1 MLASMLWSVNREQR
15 AFNYKFKTI
24 RVTPINPIDKRD
36 RCNKKYTQKVVN
48 IGVMCTY
55 YIFLIE
61 KYSTYRYM
69 YLSIYT
75 YIARNMPVRICL

>member
-1 MLASMLWSVNREQR
+1 MLTSMLWSVNSD
-15 AFNYKFKTI
+15 FKTI
-24 RVTPINPIDKRD
+24 RVIPISSMAKRLE
-36 RCNKKYTQKVVN
+36 CKKKHTQKVVN
-48 IGVMCTY
+48 IGAMCTY

-75 YIARNMPVRICL
+75 YIARFMPVRICL

>member
-1 MLASMLWSVNREQR
+1 MLTSMLWSVNSD
-15 AFNYKFKTI
+15 FKTI
-24 RVTPINPIDKRD
+24 RENPISPIANGLECK
-36 RCNKKYTQKVVN
+36 KKYTQKVVH
-48 IGVMCTY
+48 IGAICTY

-75 YIARNMPVRICL
+75 YIARFMPVRIYL